1 MVSFLLQKTNLD
13 LANQAG
19 AIRMLYS
26 KVTLFSRVFCESFK
40 QFIVILEALLESEHK
55 VGSSQWWVLM
65 PFPRPHA

>member
-1 MVSFLLQKTNLD
+1 MVIFLLQKTNLD

-26 KVTLFSRVFCESFK
+26 KVTLFSRVFCES
-40 QFIVILEALLESEHK
+40 IVILEALLESGHK